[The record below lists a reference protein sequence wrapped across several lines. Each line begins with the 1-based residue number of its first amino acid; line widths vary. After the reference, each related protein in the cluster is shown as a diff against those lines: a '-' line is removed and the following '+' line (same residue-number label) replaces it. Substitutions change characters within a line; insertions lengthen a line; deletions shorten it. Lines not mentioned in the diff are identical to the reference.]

1 MGIGRSLPLTGR
13 QQPLNIS
20 QGMTSFMPTGKERKS
35 QKITDFRRLPCGCTI
50 LRKAEK
56 GAKSI
61 HDRKYAVNRPIGAAN
76 YQSYNNISVAINYGR
91 IQKKGE
97 KWERTLNNS

>member
-1 MGIGRSLPLTGR
+1 MSIGRSLPYKGR
-13 QQPLNIS
+13 RQPLNIS
-20 QGMTSFMPTGKERKS
+20 QGMTTFMPTGKERKS

-61 HDRKYAVNRPIGAAN
+61 HDRKYAVNRPIGR
-76 YQSYNNISVAINYGR
+76 QTINPIIIFLLQLIMTEYKRKAKNG
-91 IQKKGE
+91 KKH
-97 KWERTLNNS
+97 